1 MGPSIR
7 AFAGQFINIY
17 YAIGYMLLA
26 PIAYLIRDWKML
38 QLTLTMTYAPF
49 ILLILSVVDCIRPLC
64 LAPGAETVHA
74 SLVFMS
80 RIMVFRTGNHLIVIL
95 P

>member
-1 MGPSIR
+1 MR
-7 AFAGQFINIY
+7 AFAGQFISIY

-49 ILLILSVVDCIRPLC
+49 ILLILSVVERIRQLC
-64 LAPGAETVHA
+64 LKTVHA

-80 RIMVFRTGNHLIVIL
+80 GMRVLRTIDHFTIL
-95 P
+95 PP